1 MIITWLPYSI
11 LIGQECVGQKIKAC
25 VVPLAVLFFTKI
37 NKLAFWLHTL
47 VPICLVNENLF
58 GIYLLCKW
66 IKFSYRTST
75 AEVYKTEG
83 IMKQQAM
90 PNMLLWSTKTHIR
103 FCYKNKLHS
112 KEIIIKVTV
121 AKL

>member
-1 MIITWLPYSI
+1 MIITWLLYSI
-11 LIGQECVGQKIKAC
+11 LIGQECVGQKKKAC

-37 NKLAFWLHTL
+37 NKLAFWLHIL

-83 IMKQQAM
+83 IMQQQAM
-90 PNMLLWSTKTHIR
+90 PYMLLWSNKTRIR